1 VSHGI
6 GSGNLIS
13 VIVALAGL
21 AVAATL
27 WVFAGRTTR
36 SSEDSE
42 PRRRPEV
49 TV

>member
-6 GSGNLIS
+6 GSGNLTS

-27 WVFAGRTTR
+27 WAFAGRTTR
-36 SSEDSE
+36 PSDDSE
-42 PRRRPEV
+42 PRSRPEV
-49 TV
+49 IV